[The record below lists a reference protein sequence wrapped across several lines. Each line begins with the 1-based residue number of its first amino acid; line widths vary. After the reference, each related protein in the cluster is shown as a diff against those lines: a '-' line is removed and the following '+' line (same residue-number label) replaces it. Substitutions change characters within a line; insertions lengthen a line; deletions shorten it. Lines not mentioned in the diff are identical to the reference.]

1 MAYDNINLEKGL
13 YATGKSFTQALE
25 ELDPSEN
32 YKGTSL
38 EGLDAYER
46 QLKRFDIKVS
56 GPESDTISKF
66 FSTTSSAA
74 LFPEYITRSVNQGVA
89 NNNKIEKIVATT
101 TQIDGL
107 DYRSISTDEKSIAN
121 SMLMVPEGT
130 MMSEFTITAK
140 GKLTKLSKFGRM
152 ITASYEA
159 IKFQKLDLFTITLKK
174 IGESISGSEFGRAI
188 SVIADNENLRVFKS
202 NNENVTYEELV
213 KLWSEFSP
221 YQMTSLIVSREDMAK
236 LLIMPEFRDS
246 TAGLD
251 FHGTGNLITP
261 FGAEIFCSDNVS
273 EGTFVALDK
282 NYALEKVQ
290 AGGIVTE
297 YDKLIDRQ
305 IERATISS
313 IVGFS
318 PIYDDAAILYTNSDY

>member
-13 YATGKSFTQALE
+13 YTTGKTFTQALE

-66 FSTTSSAA
+66 FSTTGSAA
-74 LFPEYITRSVNQGVA
+74 LFPEYISRAVSQGVTG
-89 NNNKIEKIVATT
+89 NNKIEKIIATT

-107 DYRSISTDEKSIAN
+107 DYRSISTEEKDFTN
-121 SMLMVPEGT
+121 SMVSVPEGT
-130 MMSEFTITAK
+130 MIPEFTISAK

-159 IKFQKLDLFTITLKK
+159 IKFQKLDLFTIALKK
-174 IGESISGSEFGRAI
+174 IGESISESEFKRAL
-188 SVIADNENLRVFKS
+188 SVIAGNENLRIFKPDTDELSYS
-202 NNENVTYEELV
+202 NLI

-221 YQMTSLIVSREDMAK
+221 YQMTSLIVSKEDMAK
-236 LLIMPEFRDS
+236 LLTMPEFRDS

-261 FGAEIFCSDNVS
+261 FGAEILCSDSIEENMLI
-273 EGTFVALDK
+273 ALDK

-305 IERATISS
+305 IERAAIST

-318 PIYDDAAILYTNSDY
+318 QIYDDASILYTNSTV